1 MTIKTKLTLNIL
13 MVVLA
18 IAAVS
23 VTSFIGI
30 RFVKG
35 KLVYLTERSTP
46 FQMRT
51 EQFQKSIQGVT
62 AELIKV
68 ATSRNKADFESAR
81 TAAQKTIDE
90 VKQLQEKLEALSG
103 EQKIET
109 YSELKKI
116 SDELVSITASRLS
129 SEEAG
134 VAAYNAITGKLR
146 ETDSRLKLL
155 DRKIKSLQVARS
167 GAYLAAVKETD
178 KVSARLQSIET
189 LKTNL
194 TKLQLLCYELQRSKN
209 QKKQQS
215 LSGKMSSLTRNI
227 LQNGNVRE
235 IKSLKA
241 AVDVL
246 NGKAE
251 EFTRQVLAGGSPDVI
266 QKLVEEIE
274 EKSNEALESVQEV
287 SEEVDE
293 NHDQLYAK
301 QGVLLDHS
309 NLAANILSLN
319 SDMVALGTAL
329 EGLSAGLFIANNS
342 SSNGI
347 EGKKKEILAI
357 SAKIEHVQRALEAD
371 LRKLKANAEIEILR
385 SASSLLAT
393 VKNTLFSQGGVI
405 DTITHLQTIQQ
416 EAAQA
421 TAHLQTIVLKQ
432 AERGRETVT
441 VAQGDQEKAISSVNK
456 MVNTSMSLIGILG
469 LCAIVFGTFFG
480 FWVYRTIASSLQRL
494 QEISSKV
501 AGGDLATNIDT
512 RSTDEIGKVQSAMA
526 EMVGNLRGM
535 VGKIMEATNRL
546 ASSSEELS
554 STATTLKQGSDLQND
569 KINESATAMMEMS
582 QSTLE
587 IARNASEASDAADK
601 MKGAA
606 GQGKQAMR
614 LSVQELDK
622 FAVLV
627 KEAVTTVESLG
638 KQSEEISNIVKIISD
653 IAEQTNLLALNAAIE
668 AARAGDQGR
677 GFAVVADNVRS
688 LAERTTVATQE
699 IAGTVRN
706 MQSSVNQSV
715 NFMKQEREAIGNV
728 LQQVDQTLVSI
739 DSIAGYVENVTDM
752 VQKTAVAAEEQS
764 AGVTDISHNM
774 EHITAIARELKNSF
788 EDIDN
793 SSADLSRLAGELNTM
808 VGWFKV

>member
-23 VTSFIGI
+23 VTSFIGM

-51 EQFQKSIQGVT
+51 EQFQKSIQGAT

-68 ATSRNKADFESAR
+68 ATSRSRGEFESSRA
-81 TAAQKTIDE
+81 TAQKAIQE
-90 VKQLQEKLEALSG
+90 VNQLQGKLEELSG
-103 EQKIET
+103 DQTIET

-116 SDELVSITASRLS
+116 SDELLAITDSRLK

-134 VAAYNAITGKLR
+134 GAAYKAITDKLG
-146 ETDSRLKLL
+146 ETDSRLKAL
-155 DRKIKSLQVARS
+155 DRKIKSLQVSRS
-167 GAYLAAVKETD
+167 GAYLTAVKETD
-178 KVSARLQSIET
+178 KINSRLQSIET

-194 TKLQLLCYELQRSKN
+194 TRMLLICHEIQRSKN
-209 QKKQQS
+209 PKAQQN
-215 LSGKMSSLTRNI
+215 LANKITGLTRNI

-241 AVDVL
+241 AADLLSV
-246 NGKAE
+246 KTE
-251 EFTRQVLAGGSPDVI
+251 EFIKVVTAGGSPEVI
-266 QKLVEEIE
+266 QKLVEEIDE
-274 EKSNEALESVQEV
+274 QVNEATSSLQEV

-293 NHDQLYAK
+293 SHDKLYAR

-309 NLAANILSLN
+309 NLAASVLSLN

-329 EGLSAGLFIANNS
+329 EGLSAGLFIANSANDT
-342 SSNGI
+342 
-347 EGKKKEILAI
+347 EAKKKEILNIFAQI
-357 SAKIEHVQRALEAD
+357 DRVQRALEAD
-371 LRKLKANAEIEILR
+371 LRKLNASQEIQILR
-385 SASSLLAT
+385 NAYSILGT
-393 VKNTLFSQGGVI
+393 VKSTLFSQGGVVE
-405 DTITHLQTIQQ
+405 TIAHLQDTQK
-416 EAAQA
+416 EAAQGMA
-421 TAHLQTIVLKQ
+421 NLQAIVQKQ
-432 AERGRETVT
+432 AVKGRETVT
-441 VAQGDQEKAISSVNK
+441 IAQGDQEKAISSVNK
-456 MVNTSMSLIGILG
+456 MVNTSMSLIAILG
-469 LCAIVFGTFFG
+469 ICAIVFGTVFG
-480 FWVYRTIASSLQRL
+480 FWVYRTIATSLQRL

-501 AGGDLATNIDT
+501 AGGDLSTDIDT
-512 RSTDEIGKVQSAMA
+512 RNTDEIGRVQSAMA
-526 EMVGNLRGM
+526 DMVSNLRGM
-535 VGKIMEATNRL
+535 VGKIIEATSRL

-554 STATTLKQGSDLQND
+554 TTATTLKKGSDTQND

-614 LSVQELDK
+614 LSVQELEK
-622 FAVLV
+622 FAALV
-627 KEAVTTVESLG
+627 KEAVATVESLG

-653 IAEQTNLLALNAAIE
+653 IADQTNLLALNAAIE

-699 IAGTVRN
+699 ISGTVRT
-706 MQSSVNQSV
+706 MQGSVANSV
-715 NFMKQEREAIGNV
+715 VFMKQERESIENV
-728 LQQVDQTLVSI
+728 LQQVDQTLNSI
-739 DSIAGYVENVTDM
+739 DSIAVYVENVTDM

-764 AGVTDISHNM
+764 AGVEDISNNM
-774 EHITAIARELKNSF
+774 EHITSIAKELKNSF
-788 EDIDN
+788 EDINN